1 MNDSS
6 RLSQTGKPKG
16 PEARDTPEVQ
26 SGRQKR
32 ALPLAWHPGDLERA
46 ARRRLPR
53 AIFDYVD
60 GGSYDEVTLRAN
72 RADLEALRLRQR
84 VFCEPGTRKQSTTIA
99 GQEARIPVVLG
110 PIGFAGL
117 VRPRGEIH
125 AAKAAQSF
133 GVPYCLSTFSTC
145 SMEEVRAAVDAP
157 FFFQL
162 YLFKDDAVNKA
173 LLERAEA
180 VGCRT
185 LVLTLDTPVQGRRN
199 RDLDNGLVVPLRVR
213 LKLALQI
220 IAKPWWGIG
229 YGRSHRT
236 IGNLAMFA
244 PRGAGLAEISVW
256 AERNHRGPLT
266 KDDVA
271 WVRKNWPHRLILK
284 GILDAEDALTAIDL
298 GADGV
303 VVSNH
308 GGRQLDGA
316 LSTARAFPA
325 IQEAVGGRTELIF
338 DGGVRSGL
346 DVLKALALGA
356 KGCLVGRAYLYGL
369 AAHGQ
374 AGVEAALQLMSQE
387 LDSAMAFTCVSDVAA
402 VKREVLIGG

>member
-6 RLSQTGKPKG
+6 SASDSGKPKG
-16 PEARDTPEVQ
+16 TVSRDTPEVQ

-32 ALPLAWHPGDLERA
+32 ALPLAWHPGDLKRA

-84 VFCEPGTRKQSTTIA
+84 VFCEAGAREQNTTIA
-99 GQEARIPVVLG
+99 GQAARMPVVLG

-125 AAKAAQSF
+125 AAKAAQKF
-133 GVPYCLSTFSTC
+133 GVPYCLSTFATC
-145 SMEEVRAAVDAP
+145 SMEEVRAAVAGP

-162 YLFKDDAVNKA
+162 YLFKDDAVNKT

-185 LVLTLDTPVQGRRN
+185 LVLTLDAPVQGRRN

-220 IAKPWWGIG
+220 VTKPWWGIG
-229 YGRSHRT
+229 YGRSNRT

-244 PRGAGLAEISVW
+244 PRGAELADISVW
-256 AERNHRGPLT
+256 AERNQRGPLT

-271 WVRKNWPHRLILK
+271 WVRKHWPHRLILK
-284 GILDAEDALTAIDL
+284 GILDPEDAQTAVDL
-298 GADGV
+298 GAEGI

-325 IQEAVGGRTELIF
+325 IHEAVGGRAELIF

-356 KGCLVGRAYLYGL
+356 KGCLLGRAYLYGL

-387 LDSAMAFTCVSDVAA
+387 LDSAMAFTCVRNVAA
-402 VKREVLIGG
+402 VDRNILIEA